1 MAAYLFTC
9 SILQTLSEAGKI
21 EIAEDKLLHYL
32 GELPGTPNG
41 PVQLLENICTILEG
55 QGRATHGNVIRH
67 VLNIVVTEQE
77 LGGLGISGKSWEE
90 VDEHTLHEIKFLT
103 DAWLTAAESRA
114 AARHLPQPLKQ
125 QDTRRL
131 PMNLAEKILAHH
143 AFSVPRRERVVAGDL
158 LRVSIDWVIASELS
172 WVGMKHS
179 VTSLDMKPSAWRND
193 RFWLSGDHTVDPR
206 TYHDKRVQA
215 LIKGLESAKRDLKMT
230 ENQGSNYTIMHTEF
244 VRERAE
250 PGMLVLGSDSHT
262 CSAGAVSALAI
273 GLGAGDV
280 MAGLATGETWFKVP
294 ECIRINFTGQPAWYI
309 GGKDV
314 ILSVLKQLKRNTY
327 AAERIVEFGGAGAK
341 LLSCDA
347 RFAISNMC
355 TVRDP
360 NDRPELKPTADDRS
374 TSRNLV
380 LLQAFLFPTVSLNRL
395 SIAAGARYEGASYA
409 STFEIDLGEVEPFI
423 AIYPSP
429 DQVCPV
435 AERTGMRFDGCFIG
449 ACTTTEED
457 LVLAALVL
465 EAGLKRGLTLEKGKR
480 IVVPGSLPIVKNL
493 RALGLLDIYKA
504 CGYEQPA
511 PGCSLCLGI
520 GADVAEAGSQWLSS
534 QNRNFQ
540 NRMGRGAVGHICS
553 AATVAASSFNMTLT
567 DPCDLLNDVSETTF
581 KEYLARCKVARGG
594 SESKLAGGKQ
604 ANNVQYIEPCLLGEN
619 ARSAEGEVPA
629 LEAAAVSLDDA
640 RLGSINSRIYKLDD
654 YVDTDAIIPAP
665 ACVGSPT
672 DEMLGSHCFELTN
685 PDFRDYV
692 RSGHRVIVG
701 GRAFG
706 CGSSREEA
714 PRALKGLGVQCV
726 IARSFAFIFGRNMPN
741 IGMLAIV
748 LTDEAFYKAAQQGEN
763 IEVDVEG
770 RVVHVAGQT
779 FPFSLDDMELQ
790 LIRNRGLAASYQKLG
805 SKVFAA
811 LCQKPAPLPISAL
824 ADATLA
830 QGGSIG
836 RQMDW

>member
-1 MAAYLFTC
+1 MDAYLFIC

-21 EIAEDKLLHYL
+21 EIAEDKLLHCL
-32 GELPGTPNG
+32 EELPGTPNG
-41 PVQLLENICTILEG
+41 PVQLLESICTILEG
-55 QGRATHGNVIRH
+55 QGRATHGNAIRH

-230 ENQGSNYTIMHTEF
+230 ENQGIKLKYTIMHTEF

-355 TVRDP
+355 T
-360 NDRPELKPTADDRS
+360 ELGAITGIFVPDGVTQSFVD
-374 TSRNLV
+374 SRRRKMYKSE
-380 LLQAFLFPTVSLNRL
+380 SLYF
-395 SIAAGARYEGASYA
+395 APDEGASYA

-567 DPCDLLNDVSETTF
+567 DPCDLLNDVSENTF
-581 KEYLARCKVARGG
+581 KEYLARCKVARG
-594 SESKLAGGKQ
+594 
-604 ANNVQYIEPCLLGEN
+604 GEN

-714 PRALKGLGVQCV
+714 PERSRCV

-770 RVVHVAGQT
+770 RVVHVAGQA